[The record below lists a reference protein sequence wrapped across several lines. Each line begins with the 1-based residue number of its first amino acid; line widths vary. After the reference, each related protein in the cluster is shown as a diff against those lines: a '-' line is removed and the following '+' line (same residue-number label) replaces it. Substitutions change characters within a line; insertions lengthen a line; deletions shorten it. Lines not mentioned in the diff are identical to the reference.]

1 MFRAG
6 RHSVVIGAICA
17 LLSGCV
23 CVCPPDSEL
32 HSEMRKSA
40 KRGVS
45 FDFKQAKDLPLLS
58 PSCSWAYN
66 WGNTQNAQAALWF
79 DSNDMDFCPMAWN
92 NTYNA
97 DAIRRY
103 VQAHPKT
110 KYMLAFN
117 EPNLT
122 DQCNMTPAEAAAHWG
137 EVVALANELH
147 VKLVSPAMNYGTLD
161 GYSDPVKWLDE
172 FFAQPG
178 VSLADIDAIA
188 VHCYMSS
195 PSAVR
200 NYIEMFRKY
209 GKPVWLTEFCAWDP
223 VPGSVESQM
232 DYMCTVLN
240 YLEQEPLVERYA
252 WFMPRTSDAVDKAP
266 YMQLL
271 THGSPVELT
280 DLGVLYT
287 QFSSFDKK
295 AYLPIVGGVCAYQYM
310 GVSTDNISLRVD
322 SERKP
327 YIFNMQEGVWAEYQ
341 VYVAQ
346 NKSTLKLTYATV
358 VNSIVNVYQD
368 GSRVATIDV
377 PKTGGM
383 STLGTVEVAK
393 VLSRGN
399 HTLRIEVVKGGFN
412 FYKMEN

>member
-32 HSEMRKSA
+32 HSEMCKSA

-45 FDFKQAKDLPLLS
+45 FDFKQAEDLPLLS

-97 DAIRRY
+97 DAIRQY

-110 KYMLAFN
+110 KYLLGFN
-117 EPNLT
+117 EPNLK
-122 DQCNMTPAEAAAHWG
+122 DQCNMTPAEAAKNWS
-137 EVVALANELH
+137 EVVALAKELH
-147 VKLVSPAMNYGTLD
+147 LKLVSPAMNYGTLS
-161 GYSDPVKWLDE
+161 GYSDPIKWLDE

-178 VSLADIDAIA
+178 VSLSDVEAVAI
-188 VHCYMSS
+188 HCYMAS
-195 PSAVR
+195 PSAVK
-200 NYIEMFRKY
+200 NYVEMFKKY
-209 GKPVWLTEFCAWDP
+209 GKPIWMTEFCAWDP